1 MMKTSKSKKM
11 IAAAVLMMS
20 MTFSGLASASP
31 AEMKM
36 IKKDGMELVQLRQA
50 AKMYGYSIMW
60 DSKDRSVTLMYMD
73 NMHDTMMKDNMTMK
87 DDMKMKNDMMMD
99 DDMMKQDDTKMADNM
114 MMEDNQMN
122 KEDMMKDDMMMEGAM
137 MPAAKT
143 IKLWVGSTKMMV
155 DGMQVSLKSMPMI
168 HEGNTYVTDIVISKY
183 MMPMKA
189 MK

>member
-20 MTFSGLASASP
+20 LTFSGLASVSAT
-31 AEMKM
+31 EMKM

-73 NMHDTMMKDNMTMK
+73 KMHDTMMK
-87 DDMKMKNDMMMD
+87 DDMKMKNDMMKD
-99 DDMMKQDDTKMADNM
+99 DDMMKQDDAKMADNM
-114 MMEDNQMN
+114 MMEDDQMN
-122 KEDMMKDDMMMEGAM
+122 KDDMMKDDMMMEGAM

-143 IKLWVGSTKMMV
+143 IKVWVGSTKMMV

-168 HEGNTYVTDIVISKY
+168 HEGNTYVTDMVISKY
-183 MMPMKA
+183 MMPMKV

>member
-20 MTFSGLASASP
+20 LTFSGLASAST

-36 IKKDGMELVQLRQA
+36 IKKDGMELAQLRQA

-60 DSKDRSVTLMYMD
+60 DSKDRSVTLMYMEK
-73 NMHDTMMKDNMTMK
+73 MHDTMMKDDMTMK

-99 DDMMKQDDTKMADNM
+99 DDMMKQDDTTMADNT
-114 MMEDNQMN
+114 MMEDVI
-122 KEDMMKDDMMMEGAM
+122 

-143 IKLWVGSTKMMV
+143 IKVWVGSKKMMV
-155 DGMQVSLKSMPMI
+155 DGMQVSLKSMPTI
-168 HEGNTYVTDIVISKY
+168 HEGNTYVANTVISKY

>member
-1 MMKTSKSKKM
+1 MKTSKSKKM

-20 MTFSGLASASP
+20 LTFSGLASAS
-31 AEMKM
+31 ATEMKM

-73 NMHDTMMKDNMTMK
+73 KMHDTMMK
-87 DDMKMKNDMMMD
+87 DDMKMKNDM
-99 DDMMKQDDTKMADNM
+99 
-114 MMEDNQMN
+114 
-122 KEDMMKDDMMMEGAM
+122 MMKDDMMMEGAM

-143 IKLWVGSTKMMV
+143 IKVWVGSTKMMV
-155 DGMQVSLKSMPMI
+155 DGMQVSSKSMPMI
-168 HEGNTYVTDIVISKY
+168 HEGNTYVTDMVISKY

>member
-36 IKKDGMELVQLRQA
+36 IKKDGMEFVQLRQA

-87 DDMKMKNDMMMD
+87 DDMKMKNDMM
-99 DDMMKQDDTKMADNM
+99 
-114 MMEDNQMN
+114 
-122 KEDMMKDDMMMEGAM
+122 KDDMMMEGAM

-143 IKLWVGSTKMMV
+143 IKVWVGSTKMMV

-168 HEGNTYVTDIVISKY
+168 HEGNTYVTDMVISKY

>member
-20 MTFSGLASASP
+20 LTFSGLASAS
-31 AEMKM
+31 ATEMKM
-36 IKKDGMELVQLRQA
+36 IKKDGIELVQLRQA

-73 NMHDTMMKDNMTMK
+73 NMHDTMMKD
-87 DDMKMKNDMMMD
+87 DMKMKNDMMMH
-99 DDMMKQDDTKMADNM
+99 DDMMKQDDM
-114 MMEDNQMN
+114 
-122 KEDMMKDDMMMEGAM
+122 MMKDDMMMEGAM

-143 IKLWVGSTKMMV
+143 IKVWVGSTKMMV
-155 DGMQVSLKSMPMI
+155 DGMQVSSKSMPII
-168 HEGNTYVTDIVISKY
+168 HEGNTYVTDMVISKY

>member
-20 MTFSGLASASP
+20 LTFSGLASAS
-31 AEMKM
+31 ATEMKM

-73 NMHDTMMKDNMTMK
+73 KMHDTMMK
-87 DDMKMKNDMMMD
+87 DDMKMKNDMMMH
-99 DDMMKQDDTKMADNM
+99 DDMMKQDDTKMADNIM
-114 MMEDNQMN
+114 MKDDQMN
-122 KEDMMKDDMMMEGAM
+122 KNDMMMKDDMMMEGAM

-143 IKLWVGSTKMMV
+143 IKVWVGSTKMMV
-155 DGMQVSLKSMPMI
+155 DGMQVSSKSMPII
-168 HEGNTYVTDIVISKY
+168 HEGNTYVTDMVISEY

>member
-1 MMKTSKSKKM
+1 MMKTSKSKNM

-20 MTFSGLASASP
+20 LTFSGLASAST

-73 NMHDTMMKDNMTMK
+73 NMHDMMMK

-99 DDMMKQDDTKMADNM
+99 DD
-114 MMEDNQMN
+114 QMN
-122 KEDMMKDDMMMEGAM
+122 KEDMMMKDDMMMEEAM

-143 IKLWVGSTKMMV
+143 IKVWVGSKKMMV
-155 DGMQVSLKSMPMI
+155 DGMPVNLKSMPTI
-168 HEGNTYVTDIVISKY
+168 HEGNTYVTDMVISKY
-183 MMPMKA
+183 LMPMKA